1 MSELNLVEDRVQK
14 FTSSQYLIMNNRCL
28 HELKMSAAEEVA
40 AKMDMT
46 DGSSIHLTDLG
57 NSVLTLSEVVQ
68 TFEVESPMYNI
79 KLPEVQ

>member
-1 MSELNLVEDRVQK
+1 
-14 FTSSQYLIMNNRCL
+14 
-28 HELKMSAAEEVA
+28 MSAAEEVA